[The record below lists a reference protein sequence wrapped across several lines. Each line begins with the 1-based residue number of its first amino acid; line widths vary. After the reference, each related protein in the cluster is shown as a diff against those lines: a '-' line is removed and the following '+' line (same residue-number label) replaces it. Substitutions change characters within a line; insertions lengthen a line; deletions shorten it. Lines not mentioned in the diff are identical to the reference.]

1 MRGGTAG
8 TGIGNGDRAPAHQQA
23 RCEHANSCSEA
34 QTQQTHH
41 HLLPPANGPI
51 ASGPPF
57 ATLSH
62 SKTIGDTGIAKLDTR
77 SGPQQH
83 SYDALEGKPLADDRH
98 PQMINV
104 YEHDNTCPAETKLP
118 LGQCQETAE
127 RLLSWCWGSLT
138 RGDRRVPARVTRRR
152 SPPVIV
158 PAASSLRSSADGQA
172 CSAKIAAFAVVFAE
186 GTARC
191 WWSPPSPPGYWW
203 LRRPEFR
210 ALPLG
215 VMPVVGQLPSP
226 LHDTQG

>member
-1 MRGGTAG
+1 MATESGELLRWG
-8 TGIGNGDRAPAHQQA
+8 RAV
-23 RCEHANSCSEA
+23 
-34 QTQQTHH
+34 
-41 HLLPPANGPI
+41 G
-51 ASGPPF
+51 
-57 ATLSH
+57 
-62 SKTIGDTGIAKLDTR
+62 
-77 SGPQQH
+77 
-83 SYDALEGKPLADDRH
+83 
-98 PQMINV
+98 
-104 YEHDNTCPAETKLP
+104 
-118 LGQCQETAE
+118 
-127 RLLSWCWGSLT
+127 WGSLT

-226 LHDTQG
+226 LQGHGQCGQRSTAPRHRPMPGRMLVGRIACSCGQTHHLAMRLRRRHLRAPLVDDAAC